1 MKNVTSMNKFEKN
14 ITEMGFL
21 GTLVSVIKFSINTM
35 KYHSVIVN
43 TFVGVNPG
51 RALKKCVS
59 QN

>member
-35 KYHSVIVN
+35 KYHSVIVKLN
-43 TFVGVNPG
+43 TFVVVNPG
-51 RALKKCVS
+51 RVL
-59 QN
+59 